1 MCDPTFDLD
10 IEERKYEAAETDSL
24 IGGIWDPKTES
35 YVGGIWDWAVA
46 NHHVP
51 RPTVAGLLLA
61 AGLEAESAEF
71 ASWLIVRERADNGH
85 RSAIVEL
92 ATACAFDASDWA
104 WRNGYGMT
112 KANCIANW
120 VDDAVRAVYEVGTN
134 GHQRDKLDKAL
145 ASVVAEEP
153 WSLLPDERYFSEP
166 AIPLAEP
173 AREAATKRAAAAGL
187 RRGFTK

>member
-1 MCDPTFDLD
+1 MDPTFDLVQED
-10 IEERKYEAAETDSL
+10 AKQERAETDSL

-35 YVGGIWDWAVA
+35 YVGGIWNWAVT

-51 RPTVAGLLLA
+51 RPTIAGLLLA

-92 ATACAFDASDWA
+92 ATACAFDASEWA

-112 KANCIANW
+112 AANRIANW
-120 VDDAVRAVYEVGTN
+120 VDDAVRAVYEAGAN

-153 WSLLPDERYFSEP
+153 WSLLPDERYFTEP
-166 AIPLAEP
+166 VISLVDIGKQQAS
-173 AREAATKRAAAAGL
+173 KRAAAAGL
-187 RRGFTK
+187 PRGFTK